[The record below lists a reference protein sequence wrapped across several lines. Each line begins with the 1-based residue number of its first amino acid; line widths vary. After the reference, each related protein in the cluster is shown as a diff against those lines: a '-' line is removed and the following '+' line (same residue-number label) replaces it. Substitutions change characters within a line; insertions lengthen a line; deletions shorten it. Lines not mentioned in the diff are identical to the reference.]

1 MRILDTNK
9 NSCEA
14 GRMGLGIVKLI
25 GARPRPP
32 AAAFYSMLVLLVASN
47 EPQ

>member
-1 MRILDTNK
+1 MSKDIEESPRGGAEGPRYREVT
-9 NSCEA
+9 
-14 GRMGLGIVKLI
+14 